1 MVVAVNNNH
10 AILDR
15 ASIEFARGFYDA
27 LVKVSV
33 RARLKP
39 WVKTG
44 GYEANFRLLG
54 QSKD

>member
-39 WVKTG
+39 WVKAG